1 MQKREEEGQVG
12 AQPLLKQ
19 KEVFLFSHLPTQEG
33 VGPNPGVSRVKWK
46 VQGDLK
52 KQNNCIPNPLKN

>member
-46 VQGDLK
+46 VQGDL
-52 KQNNCIPNPLKN
+52 